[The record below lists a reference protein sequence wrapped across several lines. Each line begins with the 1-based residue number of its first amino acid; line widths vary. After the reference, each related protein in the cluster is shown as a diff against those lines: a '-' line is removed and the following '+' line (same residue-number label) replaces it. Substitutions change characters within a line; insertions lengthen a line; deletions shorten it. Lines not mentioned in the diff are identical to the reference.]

1 MKWRWYIV
9 GSLCLF
15 AFLLIV
21 GNVRKWS
28 SASIALPRVQVNI
41 KIGQANVLAE
51 MATTPESQA
60 RGLSGRVNLGR
71 NEGMWFPFSKSKAPA
86 FWMRDMLMP
95 IDIIWVRQGRVV
107 AISEQVPPP
116 APNTPLRNLPLYASP
131 VPADAVLEVNAGF
144 AKIHGVTTGTAVSV
158 VPAS

>member
-15 AFLLIV
+15 AFLLVV

-28 SASIALPRVQVNI
+28 SASVSLPRVKVEI
-41 KIGQANVLAE
+41 KIGQAKVLAE
-51 MATTPESQA
+51 VASTPESQA

-71 NEGMWFPFSKSKAPA
+71 NEGMWFPFPAGKAPA
-86 FWMRDMLMP
+86 FWMREMLMP

-107 AISEQVPPP
+107 AISGQVPPP
-116 APNTPLRNLPLYASP
+116 APNTPLRYLPLYASP

-144 AKIHGVTTGTAVSV
+144 VKINRVTNGTAVSV
-158 VPAS
+158 RP